1 MSRRRRQE
9 LHCHGCNQWVQF
21 LVDLE
26 MDGNHVLH
34 CPVCNHEHCRV
45 VKEGVIT
52 DIRWDSRNGPTFG
65 VSRAYTSS
73 SSTQMY
79 FVGASGGTGATTATM
94 MVWSS

>member
-9 LHCHGCNQWVQF
+9 LHCHACNQWVQF

-45 VKEGVIT
+45 VKDGVIT
-52 DIRWDSRNGPTFG
+52 DIRWDSRNGPTWP
-65 VSRAYTSS
+65 VHPAYCTA

-79 FVGASGGTGATTATM
+79 YVGAGGGTGSVTATM